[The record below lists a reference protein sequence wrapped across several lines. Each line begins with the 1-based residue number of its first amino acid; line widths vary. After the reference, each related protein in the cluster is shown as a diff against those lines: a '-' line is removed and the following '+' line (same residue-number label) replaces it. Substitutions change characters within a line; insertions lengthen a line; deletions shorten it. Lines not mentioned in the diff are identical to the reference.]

1 MSRRGPLRRLPR
13 RDPDGGTFTLS
24 RSILP
29 CAVLLVGLLAAGAL
43 VVEACGSDSP
53 PGAVLGPVSSGSA
66 SGSGSNTGSGR
77 AMATGSSGSNDAG
90 APPVGDDGGA
100 AQQPDVGAPGIGD
113 GGPAPG
119 SGGNGD
125 AATGSSGATS
135 GGCVPWGQGLIGS
148 NTAPASYT
156 TRVFG
161 CDGGVSGFCD
171 NGVRQMP
178 PTCDPIVD
186 ALITRTPPTCASVN
200 SGQYQLDRDPKD
212 PDRLANFTADMCNLK
227 GAVYWVS
234 KMNID
239 CDGKMT
245 AQCPGIGLNM
255 DPSYLPDTAI
265 HTTNGDPLTSSK
277 DPYVVLPSDN
287 AQIISPGGVVA
298 VVYGRKVAYA
308 IFGDTGPPNADDPT
322 RLLGEGS
329 VALANALGIPSSPAI
344 GGAVGKVVTYI
355 AFTGN
360 NTVPANLED
369 QNEIDALGKKLT
381 AQFIADNP

>member
-1 MSRRGPLRRLPR
+1 M
-13 RDPDGGTFTLS
+13 
-24 RSILP
+24 
-29 CAVLLVGLLAAGAL
+29 
-43 VVEACGSDSP
+43 
-53 PGAVLGPVSSGSA
+53 GPVSSGSA
-66 SGSGSNTGSGR
+66 SGSGSNVGSGR
-77 AMATGSSGSNDAG
+77 AMATGSSGMSDAG
-90 APPVGDDGGA
+90 TLPVGDDGGA
-100 AQQPDVGAPGIGD
+100 AQQQPDVGAPGIGD

-119 SGGNGD
+119 RDGGNGD
-125 AATGSSGATS
+125 GATGGGSSDATS

-156 TRVFG
+156 TAVFG
-161 CDGGVSGFCD
+161 CDGGVTGFCD

-186 ALITRTPPTCASVN
+186 ALIARTPPTCASVN
-200 SGQYQLDRDPKD
+200 APQYQLDRDPKD
-212 PDRLANFTADMCNLK
+212 PDNLLAHFTADMCNLK

-245 AQCPGIGLNM
+245 AQCPGIGANM
-255 DPSYLPDTAI
+255 DPSYLPDTAV
-265 HTTNGDPLTSSK
+265 HANGAPLTSSK

-287 AQIISPGGVVA
+287 AQIISQGGVVA

-369 QNEIDALGKKLT
+369 QNEIDALGKQLT
-381 AQFIADNP
+381 AKFIADNP

>member
-1 MSRRGPLRRLPR
+1 MTGSPGGSDAGPP
-13 RDPDGGTFTLS
+13 PASDGGG
-24 RSILP
+24 I
-29 CAVLLVGLLAAGAL
+29 G
-43 VVEACGSDSP
+43 
-53 PGAVLGPVSSGSA
+53 
-66 SGSGSNTGSGR
+66 
-77 AMATGSSGSNDAG
+77 
-90 APPVGDDGGA
+90 
-100 AQQPDVGAPGIGD
+100 QPDVGASGRPGTDASPPAMD
-113 GGPAPG
+113 GGG
-119 SGGNGD
+119 SVDATMGGGNTDGP
-125 AATGSSGATS
+125 S

-156 TRVFG
+156 TAVFG
-161 CDGGVSGFCD
+161 CDGGVPGFCD

-186 ALITRTPPTCASVN
+186 ALISRTPPTCANVN
-200 SGQYQLDRDPKD
+200 SAQPYQLDRDPKD
-212 PDRLANFTADMCNLK
+212 PDNLLAHFNADMCNLK

-245 AQCPGIGLNM
+245 AQCPGFGANM
-255 DPSYLPDTAI
+255 DPSYLPDTAV
-265 HTTNGDPLTSSK
+265 HVNGAPLTSSK

-308 IFGDTGPPNADDPT
+308 VFGDTGPPNAGDPS

-369 QNEIDALGKKLT
+369 QNEIDALGKQLT
-381 AQFIADNP
+381 AKFIADNP